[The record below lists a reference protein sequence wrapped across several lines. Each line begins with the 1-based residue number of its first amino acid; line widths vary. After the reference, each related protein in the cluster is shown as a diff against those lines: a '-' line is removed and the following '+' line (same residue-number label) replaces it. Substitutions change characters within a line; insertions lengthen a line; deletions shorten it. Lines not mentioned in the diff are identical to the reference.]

1 MKTSNARAIGYLIGR
16 IASPGFGLIPLPFQ
30 RHVILRQIASA
41 PCGLILLAG
50 YFDSEKNKEQQRDKT
65 AGSSSSSRSNG
76 QSPMP
81 HARSSLQSER
91 EKRNFDLSSILK
103 PADSM

>member
-1 MKTSNARAIGYLIGR
+1 MKTSNARAIGYLIGG
-16 IASPGFGLIPLPFQ
+16 IASPGFGLILLPFQ

-41 PCGLILLAG
+41 PRGLILLAG

-65 AGSSSSSRSNG
+65 AGSSSSRSNG

-81 HARSSLQSER
+81 HARSSLQSE
-91 EKRNFDLSSILK
+91 KRGTSI
-103 PADSM
+103 